1 MNTLAISTFTRS
13 AALALVLV
21 AGATLAADPGA
32 AASRKYVYVNKGA
45 PTYGDFRTP
54 AGPRRIIIRDRLE
67 GPRWAISDR
76 ITIRGSD
83 PAITPTGPASAS
95 RNRSRSLA

>member
-21 AGATLAADPGA
+21 AGATLAADPSA

-45 PTYGDFRTP
+45 PTYGDFRTA
-54 AGPRRIIIRDRLE
+54 AGPRRIIIRNRLE
-67 GPRWAISDR
+67 GPRWGYI
-76 ITIRGSD
+76 
-83 PAITPTGPASAS
+83 GPHYDS
-95 RNRSRSLA
+95 RFGPGYHTNGPGIGIEK